1 MRFQRHPA
9 CGITRCRHLV
19 VDTHSTYVGSTRQF
33 SQNIHKLMVSVNR
46 TCVLLA
52 SEDMITQRIDTRL
65 AGAKRMTV
73 SVDKHLGD
81 GRSGTPAEKS
91 LPNVQRETSLKLIR
105 GKVQQK
111 PKRVPVEGHLLSL
124 IRRHDRLRGF
134 GLRGRKKLCENR
146 RIRVSGPRRKTLR
159 ALQATPTS

>member
-1 MRFQRHPA
+1 
-9 CGITRCRHLV
+9 
-19 VDTHSTYVGSTRQF
+19 
-33 SQNIHKLMVSVNR
+33 
-46 TCVLLA
+46 VLLA
-52 SEDMITQRIDTRL
+52 SEDMIAQRIDTHL

-159 ALQATPTS
+159 ALQLQHLNQQFQTDVRECPLVLGPATHDVRRKGAL